1 MPRIV
6 PPYNYPDGTTLDVEA
21 HNESVFGESG
31 TGLMAT
37 VDGNLD
43 INNFNEKFRIQ
54 PEHVMPEQAA
64 IGRQDWDQY
73 ETTLFSDGVGANP
86 SSVSRSVN
94 RFNVPGCSI
103 RFYQPYDATMALF
116 QWSFFISHTKWKIA
130 RTTKLGGNIF
140 PGMSVIAQ
148 LDGADLTHTQRPLPR
163 SAVTDGVR
171 GLRASQ
177 VINCEPHNALW
188 FDMSHLEV
196 LGLAK
201 GWHELRLQML
211 MEHVVDDDG
220 TNYQQ
225 DFNIKFG
232 QSLREFK
239 FYTMQKAAFGIRN
252 ARVLTML

>member
-73 ETTLFSDGVGANP
+73 ETTLFSDGVGVNQAV
-86 SSVSRSVN
+86 SSSVN

-116 QWSFFISHTKWKIA
+116 QWSFFISQTKWKIA
-130 RTTKLGGNIF
+130 RTTKLGGDIF
-140 PGMSVIAQ
+140 PNMSVIAQ

-211 MEHVVDDDG
+211 MQHVVDDDG